1 MYTGRSL
8 EAASVKAEQVLNQ
21 FLVICRQSI
30 FLFGRNFSFSK
41 VKKYFDKHKKGIR

>member
-8 EAASVKAEQVLNQ
+8 EAASIKAGQVLNQ
-21 FLVICRQSI
+21 FLVICHQSI
-30 FLFGRNFSFSK
+30 FLFVWNFCFSK